1 MGLLFREEETDSQ
14 GGNKHISLQI
24 VVSGQKKRHRVEQG
38 LNPTPPFTSWVTQKK
53 LGYNSPSLS
62 NLSVQE
68 EDNYSTYLIGLL

>member
-1 MGLLFREEETDSQ
+1 MGLLFREEETDIQ
-14 GGNKHISLQI
+14 GGNKHICLQI

-38 LNPTPPFTSWVTQKK
+38 LNPTPPFTSWVTQKN
-53 LGYNSPSLS
+53 LLNFLNLS